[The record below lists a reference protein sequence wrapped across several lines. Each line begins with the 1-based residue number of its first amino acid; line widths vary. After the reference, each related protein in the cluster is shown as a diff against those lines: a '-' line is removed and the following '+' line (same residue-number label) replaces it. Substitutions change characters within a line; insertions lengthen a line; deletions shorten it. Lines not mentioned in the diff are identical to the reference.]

1 MLWRR
6 RSANSGRPLL
16 LDQASSAELMR
27 LGLDRFAA
35 NLHRT
40 REAPSTLDVRRLLL
54 PSPRIILPPL
64 FLAFSIATS
73 ASLAAGTVNA
83 VDDGSLNGS
92 DLVRLAL
99 MAVVTLAVLRQAGS
113 VFRASPAGRAL
124 SPLVHRLLPT
134 RRTGDQ
140 TEPTSRRAL
149 LLDQVPEADLFA
161 ATPADFARVSAL
173 ASAASSGRR
182 VLHRAAWLA
191 GIFIAL
197 GLAIAATAALGF
209 NMARAFANGNAQT
222 LTILVQ
228 VTFLLLAMTG
238 SLALARVAWSA
249 PREARLGSPLRFMPR
264 LARQGFAYFAPAGR
278 AVSSAVSGAVATVAG
293 GGALAAPVTVAAMT
307 VATVTV
313 TSIGFGASLPV
324 VNDFVESLSPNIGEA
339 RSGDA
344 AEQNGGSGG
353 TSGREGTG
361 SGGGSGDEEEG
372 GPNDPKATPGTKA
385 SATPVMKA
393 TATPNGGVKPTEAA
407 GTKPTPTPTP
417 GAKPTATPVG
427 GAKPTATATAGAKPT
442 ATSDLKPTSTP
453 TSLPKPTATP
463 TSLPKPTATPTGKP

>member
-83 VDDGSLNGS
+83 VDDGSVSGS
-92 DLVRLAL
+92 DLARLAL

-134 RRTGDQ
+134 RDEDQ
-140 TEPTSRRAL
+140 TEPTSKHAL
-149 LLDQVPEADLFA
+149 LLDQIPEADLLA
-161 ATPADFARVSAL
+161 ATPAAFGSVSAV

-191 GIFIAL
+191 GTFIAL

-209 NMARAFANGNAQT
+209 NIARALANGSAQA
-222 LTILVQ
+222 LAIFVQ
-228 VTFLLLAMTG
+228 VMFLLLAMTG

-293 GGALAAPVTVAAMT
+293 GGALAAPV
-307 VATVTV
+307 
-313 TSIGFGASLPV
+313 
-324 VNDFVESLSPNIGEA
+324 N
-339 RSGDA
+339 
-344 AEQNGGSGG
+344 
-353 TSGREGTG
+353 
-361 SGGGSGDEEEG
+361 
-372 GPNDPKATPGTKA
+372 
-385 SATPVMKA
+385 
-393 TATPNGGVKPTEAA
+393 
-407 GTKPTPTPTP
+407 
-417 GAKPTATPVG
+417 
-427 GAKPTATATAGAKPT
+427 
-442 ATSDLKPTSTP
+442 
-453 TSLPKPTATP
+453 
-463 TSLPKPTATPTGKP
+463 